1 MICSSYFALTRFYIL
16 FQCLY
21 LLLWT
26 SKCQL
31 KSRKSLL
38 EMRRIA
44 LFELL
49 NMKHLITVVFWK
61 IPFNKTLC
69 QQQATSQ
76 TIFCI
81 NQLLD
86 FYMILVVRVS
96 HFGINC
102 NNYTDS
108 LIFKSAF
115 KSNIWKKSNNFWLIE
130 AFYYYYF
137 FWRRVSGISLVII
150 ESCLV
155 LINCF
160 FFKIL

>member
-1 MICSSYFALTRFYIL
+1 MICSSYFALTRFYFL

-38 EMRRIA
+38 EVRWIA

-49 NMKHLITVVFWK
+49 NMKRLITAVFSK
-61 IPFNKTLC
+61 IPLNKTLC
-69 QQQATSQ
+69 HKATSQ

-108 LIFKSAF
+108 LIFKSVF
-115 KSNIWKKSNNFWLIE
+115 KSNIWKKNNNFWLIQ
-130 AFYYYYF
+130 AFYYYYY

-150 ESCLV
+150 KY
-155 LINCF
+155 INCF

>member
-1 MICSSYFALTRFYIL
+1 MICSSYFAFTRFYIL

-38 EMRRIA
+38 EVRQIA
-44 LFELL
+44 LFKLL
-49 NMKHLITVVFWK
+49 NMKYLITVAFSK

-69 QQQATSQ
+69 HKATSQ

-86 FYMILVVRVS
+86 FYMILVVRVR

-102 NNYTDS
+102 NNCAGS
-108 LIFKSAF
+108 LVFKSDF
-115 KSNIWKKSNNFWLIE
+115 KSNIWKKNNNFWLIQ
-130 AFYYYYF
+130 AFYYYFF
-137 FWRRVSGISLVII
+137 FWRRVSGMSLVII
-150 ESCLV
+150 KSYLI

-160 FFKIL
+160 FFKIW